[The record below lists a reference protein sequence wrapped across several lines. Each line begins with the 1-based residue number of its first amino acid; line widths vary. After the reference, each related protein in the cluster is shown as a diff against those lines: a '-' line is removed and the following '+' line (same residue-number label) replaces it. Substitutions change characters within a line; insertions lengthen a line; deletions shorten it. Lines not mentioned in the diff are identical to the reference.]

1 MKIYIPLLIYFYCS
15 FLSAQEYN
23 EEVEKLTQSSYNHLY
38 THQDSTYYYFDKIYE
53 LAVGQKDFILA
64 IEMLINTSRI
74 ASYHYNLP
82 KIKESI
88 EKTDSLIHLKKS
100 ILDTLN
106 DSGNFYKNSNSF
118 EKGDYYFKLK
128 DYEKSKIHFNTLIS
142 SLEKLPEADLSN
154 ENIDLLSSSYSYVAT
169 IFNEEDKYDMAK
181 LFYEKNIRLYLTNK
195 PEDTNG
201 LNKIYNLYAKVFA
214 DTGDFRTANKY
225 LLKTLKQNIENYSQ
239 TNKNSIV
246 TSSLLI
252 SQNYKN
258 IGQIDSAEYY
268 LNSIKPYL
276 LEDDPFLRRFH
287 SVYAELL
294 HYKGEYKKAL
304 GEYEEAL
311 RMADR
316 AVIPVIYNE
325 VGKLH
330 FSFGETEKAVSSY
343 QKGLQNI
350 VDDFTSDNFKDNP
363 EVHKVNQKNLLLE
376 LLRNKATALNSFNTE
391 EEYKIALLAIDAAV
405 ETLDTL
411 KPNFINEIDKLLLI
425 ENAYPVFET
434 GLSSL
439 FNLYSL
445 TKSEEYLEK
454 IFRFMEKSKSTV
466 LLEALLGL
474 KATSFANIPT
484 HLTEKEKEL
493 RSNINYFNKSLE
505 SSPENSRLKEDL
517 FKTIQERAELIKHIE
532 STYPQYYNLKYNSE
546 VIELSEAQKLCKNE
560 EAIVS
565 YFFGEKTIYA
575 VILDASYKECIR
587 IAVTDSLL
595 NNVNNLKTILADP
608 GSDIKDI
615 SELSYKLY
623 SKILEPLIGNKKYK
637 KLTIIPDGPFNYIPF
652 EVLNTNH
659 ENQSYLLKNV
669 AVSYTNSLT
678 LLSQLNEN
686 IKYNNDVLAFAPV
699 FNNEGTLSQLP
710 NNVKET
716 SGIFT
721 HFTGKEFINEEATL
735 DNFKIEN
742 NKFGII
748 HLATHAILNDKN
760 PELSY
765 LAFTENKKNNYLL
778 YTSDLY
784 NLNLNASLI
793 TLSACETD
801 LGDLNKGEGLISLS
815 RGFFYAGAKSIVST
829 KWKIN
834 DASTSH
840 IMDRF
845 YYHLSKGENKDRAL
859 QQAKLDF
866 LKTNKHNPLSHPY
879 YWSAFVLSGNTDAVM
894 PSTIYWYWL
903 IPGLV
908 LLLLLIVLMFKKR
921 KKLV

>member
-1 MKIYIPLLIYFYCS
+1 MKTCIPLLIYLYCS
-15 FLSAQEYN
+15 FLSAQDYKED
-23 EEVEKLTQSSYNHLY
+23 VENLTQSLYKHIY
-38 THQDSTYYYFDKIYE
+38 THQDSAYYYFNKIHK
-53 LAVGQKDFILA
+53 LAVEQKDFILA
-64 IEMLINTSRI
+64 IETLINTSRI
-74 ASYHYNLP
+74 ANYHYNLP

-88 EKTDSLIHLKKS
+88 EKADSLIYLKKS

-106 DSGNFYKNSNSF
+106 DRGNFYKNSNLF
-118 EKGDYYFKLK
+118 EKGNYYFKLK
-128 DYEKSKIHFNTLIS
+128 DYEKSKMHFNNLIS
-142 SLEKLPEADLSN
+142 FLESLPEVDLNN
-154 ENIDLLSSSYSYVAT
+154 EDIDLLSTSYSFVAT

-181 LFYEKNIRLYLTNK
+181 LFYEKNIRLYLTYK

-225 LLKTLKQNIENYSQ
+225 LLKTLKQDIESYNKR
-239 TNKNSIV
+239 NKNSII

-252 SQNYKN
+252 SQNYKS
-258 IGQIDSAEYY
+258 IGQKDSAEYY

-276 LEDDPFLRRFH
+276 LQDDPFLRRYH
-287 SVYAELL
+287 TVNAELL
-294 HYKGEYKKAL
+294 HYKGEYEKAL
-304 GEYEEAL
+304 SEYEKAL
-311 RMADR
+311 QMADQSTL
-316 AVIPVIYNE
+316 PVIYNE
-325 VGKLH
+325 IGNLH
-330 FSFGETEKAVSSY
+330 FSFGETKKAVSSY

-350 VDDFTSDNFKDNP
+350 VDNFTSDNFNDNP

-391 EEYKIALLAIDAAV
+391 EKYKTALLTVDAAV
-405 ETLDTL
+405 ATLDTL

-425 ENAYPVFET
+425 ENAYPIFET

-445 TKSEEYLEK
+445 TKDEKYLEK

-466 LLEALLGL
+466 LLEALLGV

-484 HLTEKEKEL
+484 HLTDKEKEL
-493 RSNINYFNKSLE
+493 RSDINYFNRIL
-505 SSPENSRLKEDL
+505 ENSPGNSGLKEDL
-517 FKTIQERAELIKHIE
+517 FNTIQERAELIKHIE
-532 STYPQYYNLKYNSE
+532 STYPQYYNLKYNSK
-546 VIELSEAQKLCKNE
+546 VIELSEAQKLCKKE
-560 EAIVS
+560 EAVVS

-575 VILDASYKECIR
+575 VILDASFKECIR
-587 IAVTDSLL
+587 ISVTDSLI
-595 NNVNNLKTILADP
+595 NDMNNLKALLANP
-608 GSDIKDI
+608 GSDIENI
-615 SELSYKLY
+615 SELSYSIYNKLL
-623 SKILEPLIGNKKYK
+623 KPLIGNKKYT
-637 KLTIIPDGPFNYIPF
+637 KLTIIPDGLLNYIPF

-659 ENQSYLLKNV
+659 ENPSYLIENI

-686 IKYNNDVLAFAPV
+686 VKYNNDVLAFAPV

-721 HFTGKEFINEEATL
+721 HFTGEEFINEEATL
-735 DNFKIEN
+735 DNFKKEN

-765 LAFTENKKNNYLL
+765 LAFTENNTNNYLL

-793 TLSACETD
+793 ALSACETD

-815 RGFFYAGAKSIVST
+815 RGFFYAGAKSILST

-866 LKTNKHNPLSHPY
+866 VKTNKQNPLSHPY

-894 PSTIYWYWL
+894 SNTTYWYWL

-908 LLLLLIVLMFKKR
+908 LLLLIVFMLKKM